1 MRELNKLQTFVR
13 VVEHQ
18 SFTKAARELRVSSSV
33 ISKHIKDLEEALGFS
48 VLKRST
54 RGVAPTEAGQSIFQ
68 SCATLFGEIDRVITD
83 ARNIETGP
91 VGTLR
96 VQCDPA
102 YAEEVVVP
110 LLPEFAAEYP
120 NVRIELSAPPADG
133 PSRQARYDVIIA
145 QSPAAEPGMAGRR
158 IAPVPHLICASPGY
172 LRSRGT
178 PKKPQD
184 LRDHNCLVD
193 TTVVQKEWQF
203 TASGRKFLVEAKGN
217 LFSNDP
223 KILAAMAAQGL
234 GIARLPFYI
243 ARPYIAQR
251 KLTPLFERSA
261 ISRESMHAYHL
272 RSERLPAKTEAFVA
286 LLQRRASGGST
297 PPAS

>member
-33 ISKHIKDLEEALGFS
+33 ISKHIKDLEKALGFS
-48 VLKRST
+48 ILKRST

-68 SCATLFGEIDRVITD
+68 SCATLLGEIDRVITD
-83 ARNIETGP
+83 ARNVEAGP
-91 VGTLR
+91 AGTLR
-96 VQCDPA
+96 VQCDPG
-102 YAEEVVVP
+102 YAEEVIVP
-110 LLPEFAAEYP
+110 LLPEFTTEYP
-120 NVRIELSAPPADG
+120 HVRIELSAIPSGGPA
-133 PSRQARYDVIIA
+133 RQGRYDVIIA
-145 QSPAAEPGMAGRR
+145 PSPPAEPGMAGRR
-158 IAPVPHLICASPGY
+158 IVAIPHLICASPGY
-172 LRSRGT
+172 LRGRGT

-184 LRDHNCLVD
+184 LRDHNCLID
-193 TTVVQKEWQF
+193 TAAAQKEWPF
-203 TASGRKFLVEAKGN
+203 AAGGRKLLVEPKGT

-243 ARPYIAQR
+243 ARPYVAQR

-261 ISRESMHAYHL
+261 ISRETMHAYHL

-286 LLQRRASGGST
+286 FLQRRASDRDG
-297 PPAS
+297 